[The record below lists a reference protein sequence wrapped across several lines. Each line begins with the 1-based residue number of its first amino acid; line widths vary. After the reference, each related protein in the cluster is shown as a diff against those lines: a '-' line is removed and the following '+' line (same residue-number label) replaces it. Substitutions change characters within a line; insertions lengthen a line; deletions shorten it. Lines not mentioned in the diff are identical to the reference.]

1 MRLEDAELF
10 AMQMLHLHG
19 DHAPGVIVDKLVAA
33 IKAHNLDEA
42 HFWDH
47 VGDAVDLLKSGGFQ
61 QQPPADD

>member
-1 MRLEDAELF
+1 
-10 AMQMLHLHG
+10 MQMLHLHG